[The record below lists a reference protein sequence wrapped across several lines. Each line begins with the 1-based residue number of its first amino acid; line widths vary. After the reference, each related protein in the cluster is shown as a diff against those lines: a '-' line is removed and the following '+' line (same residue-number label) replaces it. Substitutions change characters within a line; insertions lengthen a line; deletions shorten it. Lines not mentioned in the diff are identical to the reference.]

1 VCTKTADPSIET
13 WERGNLSVDTAEDV
27 FRMRLLVVSH
37 VTHYEFEGACYA
49 YSPYAREMEIW
60 ADLFSEIVIA
70 APCHNEPPPP
80 NASRIAR
87 CNVRIACQQEVG
99 GTTWLDKLGIVA
111 ALPSLIFALC
121 REMWYADAI
130 HVRCPG
136 NLGLLGILLAPV
148 FSERTIAKYAGQW
161 SGYPGEAWSVGLQ
174 RWLLRS
180 RWWRGPVTVYG
191 KQEGER
197 ENITNF
203 FSSTM
208 STEQLAEGRAM
219 ATRRRLQL
227 PLKVAFAGRLTKAK
241 NVDRLIQA
249 IAALKGEGLILQGL
263 IIGDGPQRNALQ
275 DLAETLEVREQ
286 IEFAGAVP
294 SEVVPELL
302 AQAQVFT
309 LISDSEGWPKALSE
323 AMAFGCVCIGSDRG
337 LIPEFLSEGRGITI
351 PPQNVAAL
359 TEALRKIAADPG
371 KYEEMRARACNWA
384 QGYSIENLRE
394 GLRALITDRWHLSGA
409 WEP

>member
-1 VCTKTADPSIET
+1 VCTKTADPTIET
-13 WERGNLSVDTAEDV
+13 WERGNLSADTFDDALK
-27 FRMRLLVVSH
+27 MRLLVVSH
-37 VTHYEFEGACYA
+37 VTHYKFEGACYA
-49 YSPYAREMEIW
+49 YSPYAREMEVW

-70 APCHNEPPPP
+70 APCHHEAPPP

-87 CNVRIACQQEVG
+87 RNVRIACQQEVG

-148 FSERTIAKYAGQW
+148 FSDRIIAKYAGQW
-161 SGYPGEAWSVGLQ
+161 SGYPGEAWSVRLQ
-174 RWLLRS
+174 RWLLGS

-191 KQEGER
+191 KQKGER

-203 FSSTM
+203 FSSTL
-208 STEQLAEGRAM
+208 STEQLVEGRAI
-219 ATRRRLQL
+219 ASRRRLQL

-241 NVDRLIQA
+241 NVDILIQA
-249 IAALKGEGLILQGL
+249 IAALNGEGLILQGL
-263 IIGDGPQRNALQ
+263 IIGDGPQRNSLEALA
-275 DLAETLEVREQ
+275 DTLGVREQ

-294 SEVVPELL
+294 SEAVPELL
-302 AQAQVFT
+302 AQAQIFT

-359 TEALRKIAADPG
+359 TEALRRIAADPA
-371 KYEEMRARACNWA
+371 KYEEMRTRACSWA

-394 GLRALITDRWHLSGA
+394 GLRALITDCWHLSGA

>member
-1 VCTKTADPSIET
+1 MCTKTADPSIET
-13 WERGNLSVDTAEDV
+13 WERGNLSVDTPEDV

-87 CNVRIACQQEVG
+87 RNVRIACQQEVG
-99 GTTWLDKLGIVA
+99 GTTWIKKLGIVA
-111 ALPSLIFALC
+111 ALPALIFALC

-148 FSERTIAKYAGQW
+148 FSKRIIAKYAGQW
-161 SGYPGEAWSVGLQ
+161 SGYPREAWSVRLQ
-174 RWLLRS
+174 RRLLRS
-180 RWWRGPVTVYG
+180 GWWRGPVTVYG

-197 ENITNF
+197 ENIVNF

-208 STEQLAEGRAM
+208 STEQLAEGRSISEGK
-219 ATRRRLQL
+219 RLKL
-227 PLKVAFAGRLTKAK
+227 PLKAAFAGRLTKAK
-241 NVDRLIQA
+241 NVDILIRA
-249 IAALKGEGLILQGL
+249 IAALRREGITLHGL
-263 IIGDGPQRNALQ
+263 IIGDGPQRNPLQALA
-275 DLAETLEVREQ
+275 DTLGVREQ

-302 AQAQVFT
+302 GQAQIFT

-337 LIPEFLSEGRGITI
+337 LIPKFLSEGRGITI
-351 PPQNVAAL
+351 PAQNVAAL
-359 TEALRKIAADPG
+359 TEALRRIAAEPA
-371 KYEEMRARACNWA
+371 KYEPMRRRACSWA

-394 GLRALITDRWHLSGA
+394 DLRALMTEWWQLSGA
-409 WEP
+409 SEL

>member
-1 VCTKTADPSIET
+1 MCTKTADPSIEI

-37 VTHYEFEGACYA
+37 VTHYEFEGSCYA

-70 APCHNEPPPP
+70 APCHHEPPPG

-87 CNVRIACQQEVG
+87 RNVRIARQQEVG
-99 GTTWLDKLGIVA
+99 GTAWLDKLGIVA
-111 ALPSLIFALC
+111 ALPALIFALC

-136 NLGLLGILLAPV
+136 NLGLLGILLAPL
-148 FSERTIAKYAGQW
+148 FSERIIAKYAGQW
-161 SGYPGEAWSVGLQ
+161 SGYPQEAWSVRLQ

-191 KQEGER
+191 KQDGER
-197 ENITNF
+197 EHIVNF
-203 FSSTM
+203 FSSTF
-208 STEQLAEGRAM
+208 STKQLVEGSAI
-219 ATRRRLQL
+219 AARRRLQL

-241 NVDRLIQA
+241 NVDILIQA
-249 IAALKGEGLILQGL
+249 IAALHGQGVTFHGL
-263 IIGDGPQRNALQ
+263 IIGDGPQRNSLQ
-275 DLAETLEVREQ
+275 ELADTLGIRDQ

-294 SEVVPELL
+294 SEVVPERL
-302 AQAQVFT
+302 AQADVFA
-309 LISDSEGWPKALSE
+309 LISNSEGWPKALSE

-351 PPQNVAAL
+351 PAQNAAAL
-359 TEALRKIAADPG
+359 AEVLRRIAAEPA
-371 KYEEMRARACNWA
+371 KYEEMRMRACSWA
-384 QGYSIENLRE
+384 QRYSVENLRE
-394 GLRALITDRWHLSGA
+394 GLRALITDCWNLSGS